1 MMARQTRLV
10 RGFFTVGFWTLVSRI
25 LGFCRDVIFAAVLG
39 AGPAAEAFLVAF
51 SLPNMF
57 RRIFAEGAFNT
68 AFVPMFSKRLQTGT
82 DPRGFA
88 EEAFSGLAGFLIIF
102 FVAAQVLM
110 PVLVLAMASGFVGDG
125 RFDLAVLLGR
135 IAFPYLILISLAAL
149 VSGIL
154 NATGRFAAAS
164 AAPVLLN
171 ACFISVLLASH
182 KFGWDPA
189 LSLAWSAPV
198 AGIAQLGLVWVAAAR
213 AGFAIRIRIPRLTGD
228 MRRLAVI
235 AAPAALAGGV
245 VQINLLIG
253 RQVASFQDGAVAWL
267 NYADRLYQLPL
278 GVVGIAIGVVLL
290 PELSRKLAEGDE
302 AGGNHAL
309 NRAAELSLGLALP
322 ASVALAV
329 VPLPLVSV
337 LFERGRF
344 DATDSAA
351 TAAALIIYGAGLPAF
366 VLQKVL
372 QPLYFARED
381 TRTPFRFAA
390 IAMLVNAAVAIGLM
404 PVFGYLSAAIGASL
418 SGWALVLL
426 LWRGARQMGAA
437 SRPDSRLQRAI
448 PGILVASLV
457 MGACIFGLA
466 SLTGEMFRQPGIRYV
481 ALGFLVLVGM
491 LVYGVMLLLLSVY
504 SVSDV
509 KKLLRRA

>member
-1 MMARQTRLV
+1 MARQARLV
-10 RGFFTVGFWTLVSRI
+10 RGVFTVGFWTLVSRV

-39 AGPAAEAFLVAF
+39 TGPAAEAFLVAF

-68 AFVPMFSKRLQTGT
+68 AFVPMFSKRLQTGR
-82 DPRGFA
+82 DPLGFA
-88 EEAFSGLAGFLIIF
+88 EEAFSGLAGFLVIF

-110 PVLVLAMASGFVGDG
+110 PVLVLGMASGFVGDE
-125 RFDLAVLLGR
+125 RFDLAVLFGR
-135 IAFPYLILISLAAL
+135 IVFPYLILISLAAL
-149 VSGIL
+149 ASGIL

-182 KFGWDPA
+182 YLGWDPA

-198 AGIAQLGLVWVAAAR
+198 AGVAQLALIWIAAAR
-213 AGFAIRIRIPRLTGD
+213 AGFAIRLRIPRLTDD
-228 MRRLAVI
+228 MRRLAAI

-245 VQINLLIG
+245 VQVNLLIG

-278 GVVGIAIGVVLL
+278 GVVGIAVGVVLL
-290 PELSRKLAEGDE
+290 PELSRKLAKDDE
-302 AGGNHAL
+302 AGGNDSL
-309 NRAAELSLGLALP
+309 NRAVELSLGLALP

-337 LFERGRF
+337 LFERGQF
-344 DATDSAA
+344 DSADSAA
-351 TAAALIIYGAGLPAF
+351 TSAALVIYGVGLPAF

-381 TRTPFRFAA
+381 TRTPFRYAA
-390 IAMLVNAAVAIGLM
+390 LAMLVNAVAAVGLL

-418 SGWALVLL
+418 SGWALVFL
-426 LWRGARQMGAA
+426 LWRGSRTMGAA
-437 SRPDSRLQRAI
+437 ARLNSRLRRAI
-448 PGILVASLV
+448 PRIVVASLV

-466 SLTGEMFRQPGIRYV
+466 SLGGDLFRQPGVRY
-481 ALGFLVLVGM
+481 AMLAGLVLTGM
-491 LVYGVMLLLLSVY
+491 LVYGAMLLALSVY
-504 SVSDV
+504 SVNDV
-509 KKLLRRA
+509 KKLLLRA

>member
-1 MMARQTRLV
+1 
-10 RGFFTVGFWTLVSRI
+10 
-25 LGFCRDVIFAAVLG
+25 
-39 AGPAAEAFLVAF
+39 
-51 SLPNMF
+51 MF

-68 AFVPMFSKRLQTGT
+68 AFVPMFSKRLQTGR
-82 DPRGFA
+82 DPLGFA
-88 EEAFSGLAGFLIIF
+88 EEAFSGLAGFLVIF

-110 PVLVLAMASGFVGDG
+110 PVLVLGMASGFVGDE
-125 RFDLAVLLGR
+125 RFDLAVLFGR
-135 IAFPYLILISLAAL
+135 IVFPYLILISLAAL
-149 VSGIL
+149 ASGIL

-182 KFGWDPA
+182 YLGWDPA

-198 AGIAQLGLVWVAAAR
+198 AGVAQLALIWIAAAR
-213 AGFAIRIRIPRLTGD
+213 AGFAIRLRIPRLTDD
-228 MRRLAVI
+228 MRRLAAI

-245 VQINLLIG
+245 VQVNLLIG

-278 GVVGIAIGVVLL
+278 GVVGIAVGVVLL
-290 PELSRKLAEGDE
+290 PELSRKLAKDDE
-302 AGGNHAL
+302 AGGNDSL
-309 NRAAELSLGLALP
+309 NRAVELSLGLALP

-337 LFERGRF
+337 LFERGQF
-344 DATDSAA
+344 DSADSAA
-351 TAAALIIYGAGLPAF
+351 TSAALVIYGVGLPAF

-381 TRTPFRFAA
+381 TRTPFRYAA
-390 IAMLVNAAVAIGLM
+390 LAMLVNAVAAVGLL

-418 SGWALVLL
+418 SGWALVFL
-426 LWRGARQMGAA
+426 LWRGSRTMGAA
-437 SRPDSRLQRAI
+437 ARLNSRLRRAI
-448 PGILVASLV
+448 PRIVVASLV

-466 SLTGEMFRQPGIRYV
+466 SLGGDLFRQPGVRY
-481 ALGFLVLVGM
+481 AMLAGLVLTGM
-491 LVYGVMLLLLSVY
+491 LVYGAMLLALSVY
-504 SVSDV
+504 SVNDV
-509 KKLLRRA
+509 KKLLLRA